1 MCFSCQG
8 QIIVFIFTHLDSR
21 GLETLLNSRHMNLP
35 PGFSTRKASSRAWAG
50 DTHMMDYY
58 YDIIILNITQDLKLL
73 LLVEYILYI
82 RKQKYKENMEH

>member
-58 YDIIILNITQDLKLL
+58 YDIIILMDNILS
-73 LLVEYILYI
+73 ILH
-82 RKQKYKENMEH
+82 KTLNSFC